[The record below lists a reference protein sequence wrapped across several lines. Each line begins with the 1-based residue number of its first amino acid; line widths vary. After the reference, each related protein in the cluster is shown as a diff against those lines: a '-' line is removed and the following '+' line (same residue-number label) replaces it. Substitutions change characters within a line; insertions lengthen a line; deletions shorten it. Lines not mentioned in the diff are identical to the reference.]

1 MQDVDNNM
9 DDLFRKASENY
20 PLKAQPDWDR
30 ISKELEVKDVA
41 PPLQKNNRNSTK
53 KLLWLLLLLPFSWI
67 CTQYIYMSRG
77 DGNAFSKK
85 ESTNIKSEK
94 SLNKQ
99 QQNVNNR
106 TRNSGSVILQNETAP
121 KPSFNNSN
129 QDEAIYAIKKNE
141 EKFKLQ
147 SLIKRSPF
155 AETMVTNKEISQ
167 PIITTGQDKQSNEQ
181 EIKDQT
187 LYEKKASPSSS
198 VEQQKT
204 TAQPNAMNAP
214 LSNTDT
220 SVIDNTAIAR
230 GSDIIKK
237 QSSKKQGYFYAGLLT
252 GPDISTVKFQSLQK
266 TGYSIGVIAG
276 YTFNKH
282 LTVETGLLWDKKNYY
297 SEGKYFDKTRTDIP
311 EHANIK
317 SIEGYCN
324 MFEIPVNV
332 QYAFAAKN
340 AHNFFVS
347 AGISSYLMK
356 KEKYD
361 YWADYYGDEY
371 EGVKSYR
378 NSGNNIFSV
387 MHISGGYQ
395 IKVKTV
401 GNIRIEPY
409 FKIPLKGLGIGGL
422 PISSTGI
429 YFGITRP
436 IR

>member
-20 PLKAQPDWDR
+20 PLKAQPDWDK
-30 ISKELEVKDVA
+30 ISKELEENEEA
-41 PPLQKNNRNSTK
+41 PALQKGSRNNTK
-53 KLLWLLLLLPFSWI
+53 KLLWLLLLLPLSWI
-67 CTQYIYMSRG
+67 CTQYIYMP
-77 DGNAFSKK
+77 GNNRNA
-85 ESTNIKSEK
+85 
-94 SLNKQ
+94 LNKQ
-99 QQNVNNR
+99 EITNTKTAQKPNAQPNNANGE
-106 TRNSGSVILQNETAP
+106 TKTATPNILKDKTAENSL
-121 KPSFNNSN
+121 FNNSK
-129 QDEAIYAIKKNE
+129 QDEAVYAIKKNE

-155 AETMVTNKEISQ
+155 DEVIITNEVTPQS
-167 PIITTGQDKQSNEQ
+167 IITTDQNKESNEHELKNQSLNEEKTLPSTVQQ
-181 EIKDQT
+181 EN
-187 LYEKKASPSSS
+187 
-198 VEQQKT
+198 T
-204 TAQPNAMNAP
+204 TAQTNLMKTQLFNR
-214 LSNTDT
+214 DT
-220 SVIDNTAIAR
+220 TAINTE
-230 GSDIIKK
+230 SLKDSNSIKK
-237 QSSKKQGYFYAGLLT
+237 QPLEKQRYFYAGLLT

-282 LTVETGLLWDKKNYY
+282 LSVETGLLWDKKNYY
-297 SEGKYFDKTRTDIP
+297 SPGKYFDKTRTDIP

-347 AGISSYLMK
+347 AGISSYIMK

-371 EGVKSYR
+371 EGAKSYL
-378 NSGNNIFSV
+378 NSGSNMFSV
-387 MHISGGYQ
+387 MHLSAGYQ
-395 IKVKTV
+395 IKIKTV

-409 FKIPLKGLGIGGL
+409 FKVPLKGLGIGSL